1 MKKIINILTFIY
13 IIVLYHLTKNSNTF
27 LLTFSFSLFLIY
39 YSIFS
44 SNKIKKLL
52 NDYYDKKYLYTMN
65 KVFKCSILLII
76 ILTMLLGAIS
86 YIISTLINIE
96 KLYLV
101 NIIMTIFLSIS
112 LIIKLINNYLNIF
125 GYKKNI
131 LLNIY
136 KLSSI
141 LFNIINIFLL
151 YKVFLLEDYLK
162 IIIIYLVPII
172 LGIILIILSY
182 ILVVKKNNKYTKKRE
197 ETKINYIIQIK
208 KSLIDNRCIIIYNI
222 INASY
227 IYISI
232 IVLYYILL
240 NRYKYSYDDVSNYIT
255 NTYFYGIII
264 IYIIHLIIKKIYNT
278 DINKLKTSIINKD
291 NNYKDLFHKILNK
304 IINTSLTITI
314 ILMIISGPIN
324 ITLFNNDYNFIFG
337 LVPLI
342 FFYTIYDSIVNI
354 NIICNKEKN
363 IIIFLLISLITKIIF
378 EVPLINSAYR
388 MGYTAYFG
396 SIASTILGL
405 IISIIIGIILLT
417 RKLKINLLDNFNSI
431 LNIIYENIILCL
443 ILTLFTLI
451 IKVDTK
457 NIISSILV
465 IIFYI
470 FITIIYYITK
480 RIIIPK
486 NNQ

>member
-1 MKKIINILTFIY
+1 MIHHHNYIY
-13 IIVLYHLTKNSNTF
+13 
-27 LLTFSFSLFLIY
+27 
-39 YSIFS
+39 
-44 SNKIKKLL
+44 
-52 NDYYDKKYLYTMN
+52 
-65 KVFKCSILLII
+65 
-76 ILTMLLGAIS
+76 
-86 YIISTLINIE
+86 
-96 KLYLV
+96 
-101 NIIMTIFLSIS
+101 
-112 LIIKLINNYLNIF
+112 
-125 GYKKNI
+125 
-131 LLNIY
+131 
-136 KLSSI
+136 
-141 LFNIINIFLL
+141 
-151 YKVFLLEDYLK
+151 
-162 IIIIYLVPII
+162 IYLV
-172 LGIILIILSY
+172 
-182 ILVVKKNNKYTKKRE
+182 
-197 ETKINYIIQIK
+197 
-208 KSLIDNRCIIIYNI
+208 
-222 INASY
+222 
-227 IYISI
+227 
-232 IVLYYILL
+232 
-240 NRYKYSYDDVSNYIT
+240 
-255 NTYFYGIII
+255 
-264 IYIIHLIIKKIYNT
+264 IYNT

-457 NIISSILV
+457 NIINSILV

-470 FITIIYYITK
+470 FITIIYYIIK

>member
-1 MKKIINILTFIY
+1 MKKIINILTFIF

-52 NDYYDKKYLYTMN
+52 SDYYDKKYLYTMN

-76 ILTMLLGAIS
+76 ILTMLLGVIS

-101 NIIMTIFLSIS
+101 NITMTIFLSIS

-172 LGIILIILSY
+172 LGILLIILSY
-182 ILVVKKNNKYTKKRE
+182 ILVVKKNSKYTKKRE
-197 ETKINYIIQIK
+197 ETKINYIMQIK

-264 IYIIHLIIKKIYNT
+264 IYIIATIALLSNVNATTSQTDNENTNNDLASLSITDYQISPEFNKNTRNYYVAIPTTISSVEVNAQAESAKATVKITGNTQLTKTENTIQIVVTSAKGRKKTYKIIICIKK
-278 DINKLKTSIINKD
+278 
-291 NNYKDLFHKILNK
+291 
-304 IINTSLTITI
+304 
-314 ILMIISGPIN
+314 
-324 ITLFNNDYNFIFG
+324 
-337 LVPLI
+337 
-342 FFYTIYDSIVNI
+342 
-354 NIICNKEKN
+354 
-363 IIIFLLISLITKIIF
+363 
-378 EVPLINSAYR
+378 
-388 MGYTAYFG
+388 
-396 SIASTILGL
+396 
-405 IISIIIGIILLT
+405 
-417 RKLKINLLDNFNSI
+417 
-431 LNIIYENIILCL
+431 
-443 ILTLFTLI
+443 
-451 IKVDTK
+451 
-457 NIISSILV
+457 
-465 IIFYI
+465 
-470 FITIIYYITK
+470 
-480 RIIIPK
+480 
-486 NNQ
+486 

>member
-1 MKKIINILTFIY
+1 
-13 IIVLYHLTKNSNTF
+13 
-27 LLTFSFSLFLIY
+27 
-39 YSIFS
+39 
-44 SNKIKKLL
+44 
-52 NDYYDKKYLYTMN
+52 
-65 KVFKCSILLII
+65 
-76 ILTMLLGAIS
+76 
-86 YIISTLINIE
+86 
-96 KLYLV
+96 
-101 NIIMTIFLSIS
+101 
-112 LIIKLINNYLNIF
+112 
-125 GYKKNI
+125 
-131 LLNIY
+131 
-136 KLSSI
+136 
-141 LFNIINIFLL
+141 
-151 YKVFLLEDYLK
+151 
-162 IIIIYLVPII
+162 
-172 LGIILIILSY
+172 
-182 ILVVKKNNKYTKKRE
+182 
-197 ETKINYIIQIK
+197 
-208 KSLIDNRCIIIYNI
+208 
-222 INASY
+222 
-227 IYISI
+227 
-232 IVLYYILL
+232 
-240 NRYKYSYDDVSNYIT
+240 
-255 NTYFYGIII
+255 
-264 IYIIHLIIKKIYNT
+264 
-278 DINKLKTSIINKD
+278 
-291 NNYKDLFHKILNK
+291 
-304 IINTSLTITI
+304 
-314 ILMIISGPIN
+314 MIISGPIN

-363 IIIFLLISLITKIIF
+363 IIIFLSISLITKIIF

-457 NIISSILV
+457 NIINSILV

-470 FITIIYYITK
+470 FITIIYYIIK

>member
-1 MKKIINILTFIY
+1 MKKIINILTFIF
-13 IIVLYHLTKNSNTF
+13 IIILYHLTKSSNTF

-44 SNKIKKLL
+44 SNKIKKIL

-76 ILTMLLGAIS
+76 ILTMFLGAIS
-86 YIISTLINIE
+86 YVISIIINIE

-101 NIIMTIFLSIS
+101 NITMTIFLSIL
-112 LIIKLINNYLNIF
+112 LIIKLINNYLNIT
-125 GYKKNI
+125 GHKKNI

-141 LFNIINIFLL
+141 LFSIINIFLL

-172 LGIILIILSY
+172 LGITLMILSY
-182 ILVVKKNNKYTKKRE
+182 VLVIKKNDKYTKKRE
-197 ETKINYIIQIK
+197 ETKINYIMEIK
-208 KSLIDNRCIIIYNI
+208 KSLIDNKCIIVYNI
-222 INASY
+222 INSSY

-240 NRYKYSYDDVSNYIT
+240 KRYNYSYEDVSNYIT
-255 NTYFYGIII
+255 NTYFYGIIF
-264 IYIIHLIIKKIYNT
+264 IYTIYLIIKKIYSIDMT
-278 DINKLKTSIINKD
+278 KLKISITNKE
-291 NNYKDLFHKILNK
+291 NNYKELFHKSLNK
-304 IINTSLTITI
+304 IINTTIMITI
-314 ILMIISGPIN
+314 ILMILSGPIN
-324 ITLFNNDYNFIFG
+324 VVLFNNNYNFIFG

-342 FFYTIYDSIVNI
+342 FFYTLYDSIINI
-354 NIICNKEKN
+354 NMICNKEKN
-363 IIIFLLISLITKIIF
+363 IIILLLTSLITKIIF

-388 MGYTAYFG
+388 MGYAASFG
-396 SIASTILGL
+396 SIASIILGL
-405 IISIIIGIILLT
+405 IVGIIIGIILLT

-443 ILTLFTLI
+443 ILVLFTLI
-451 IKVDTK
+451 VKVDTN
-457 NIISSILV
+457 NIINSILV
-465 IIFYI
+465 ILFYT
-470 FITIIYYITK
+470 FITIIYYIIRK
-480 RIIIPK
+480 IIISK
-486 NNQ
+486 NIK